1 MGLPVWV
8 TVIICRLLGGFITG
22 FLGVAVFAGLLI
34 TNPAGTPVAQTSLV
48 TYSLVVTVLSAA
60 VIGLVMAGLLPA
72 LSGCRVGIGTA
83 MLAAFAGQMVPF
95 IGGALFTNALLSSRQ
110 GAYSLTLM
118 MTATPLV
125 SLGLTAL
132 GIAVTAWMVQSA
144 SGGAGSGRGPDY
156 DLYSRSRQTSLD
168 EPPEL

>member
-1 MGLPVWV
+1 VGIPVWV
-8 TVIICRLLGGFITG
+8 TVIICRFLGGFITG

-34 TNPAGTPVAQTSLV
+34 TNPAGTPVPQASLV

-60 VIGLVMAGLLPA
+60 VIGLLMTGLLPA
-72 LSGCRVGIGTA
+72 LSGCRVGVGTA
-83 MLAAFAGQMVPF
+83 VLAAFAGQMVPF
-95 IGGALFTNALLSSRQ
+95 IGGALLTNALLSSRQ

-132 GIAVTAWMVQSA
+132 GIAVTAWMVQASA
-144 SGGAGSGRGPDY
+144 GGSGSGRGPNH
-156 DLYSRSRQTSLD
+156 DLYGHARQTSLD

>member
-22 FLGVAVFAGLLI
+22 FLGAAVFAGVLI
-34 TNPAGTPVAQTSLV
+34 TNPAGTPVPQTSLV
-48 TYSLVVTVLSAA
+48 TYSLVVTVISAA
-60 VIGLVMAGLLPA
+60 VIGLVLTGLLPA
-72 LSGCRVGIGTA
+72 LSGRRVGIGTA
-83 MLAAFAGQMVPF
+83 VFAAFAGQMVPF
-95 IGGALFTNALLSSRQ
+95 IGGALLTNALLSSRQ

-125 SLGLTAL
+125 SVGLTAL
-132 GIAVTAWMVQSA
+132 GIAVTAWIVQS
-144 SGGAGSGRGPDY
+144 STGGSGRGPDPDY
-156 DLYSRSRQTSLD
+156 DLYSRARRSSLD